1 MNSLYEIDQRIL
13 DLVDPE
19 TGELLDIEAF
29 NALQMERDAKI
40 ESMAL
45 WIKDLTAMSSAIKA
59 EIDTLT
65 ERKRA
70 AERRCES
77 LKRYLGEI
85 LQGEKFTTAK
95 CAVSFRRSTAV
106 QVDDTESLV
115 RWLEQN
121 GYDDCVKY
129 KEPEVSKTE
138 VGKLL
143 KSGMTVPFAHL
154 EERNSLGVK

>member
-1 MNSLYEIDQRIL
+1 MTIYDIDQRIL
-13 DLVDPE
+13 ELVDPE
-19 TGELLDIEAF
+19 TGELLDFDAF
-29 NALQMERDAKI
+29 DELKMERDRKI

-45 WIKDLTAMSSAIKA
+45 WAKELAATASAIKA
-59 EIDTLT
+59 EVDTLM
-65 ERKRA
+65 ERKKA

-77 LKRYLGEI
+77 LKRYLAEI
-85 LQGEKFTTAK
+85 LQGEKFSTPR
-95 CAVSFRRSTAV
+95 CAVSFRKSTSV
-106 QVDDTESLV
+106 QVDDTEKLV

-143 KSGMTVPFAHL
+143 KSGMPVPFAHL
-154 EERNSLGVK
+154 ENRQSVGVK